1 MPFKR
6 KLLKWHKLKERPI
19 SYSLRIIVHA
29 FVCQSAREPISHKAD
44 EMEIKYD
51 KDLLIEIQ
59 TRTVVTVLVWF
70 FMNKSLCTI
79 LHWLEDLNNFQTL
92 LDVLQ
97 MMWNQACLE
106 CLSSQYILLKWGT
119 KLNFWQRYC
128 NHILKKLLVLL
139 IMTIY
144 IS

>member
-1 MPFKR
+1 MLSSEITWSRLNNAFLGFMKHIFLHFTMMYFFVPENSSTNLHKEFSYKVFDLTFWSWKIITPFQK
-6 KLLKWHKLKERPI
+6 HFSE
-19 SYSLRIIVHA
+19 LR
-29 FVCQSAREPISHKAD
+29 
-44 EMEIKYD
+44 
-51 KDLLIEIQ
+51 LG
-59 TRTVVTVLVWF
+59 
-70 FMNKSLCTI
+70 LCTR
-79 LHWLEDLNNFQTL
+79 LHWLGDLNNL